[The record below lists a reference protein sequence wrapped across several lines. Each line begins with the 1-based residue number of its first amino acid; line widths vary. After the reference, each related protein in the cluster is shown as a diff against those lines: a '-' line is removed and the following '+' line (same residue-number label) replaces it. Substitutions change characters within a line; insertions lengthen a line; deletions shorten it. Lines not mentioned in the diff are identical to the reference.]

1 MKYEIPMV
9 YQEQNPSEWPPR
21 IVVCV
26 GAVVLQGERAL
37 FVRQAKDHS
46 LEGQWSI
53 PWGVV
58 DPEESPDVAALRET
72 EEEGG
77 IEAKIEGLLGVQNLR
92 RPGWV
97 AIIFLCQHIRGTPRS
112 DGGVETDAAAYFS
125 LEEMDAFDEPFEP
138 WCEWL
143 VRRVLGGE
151 YHIIPPELG
160 NPYYPQLAFF

>member
-1 MKYEIPMV
+1 MKYEIPMAD
-9 YQEQNPSEWPPR
+9 QEQSPSEWPPR

-26 GAVVLQGERAL
+26 GTVVLQGVRAL
-37 FVRQAKDHS
+37 FVRQAKGHS

-53 PWGVV
+53 PWGIV

-77 IEAKIEGLLGVQNLR
+77 IEAEIEGLLGVQNLR

-97 AIIFLCQHIRGTPRS
+97 GIIFLCQHIRGTPRS

-125 LEEMDAFDEPFEP
+125 LEEMDAFDEPFEL

-151 YHIIPPELG
+151 YHIIPPELR
-160 NPYYPQLAFF
+160 NPYYPRLAFF